1 MFGLVPLAA
10 AKVAASGGQRAAA
23 WLVVSLRGSE
33 RAGGGCSGSVSGRCL
48 GGAFQRC
55 CRGGSAR
62 SCAPRPCWPAR
73 PSPRSARSPPPRT
86 ALQAVQLPRGPV
98 SRARAAEAPRPA
110 AAQSPRLYTAHPPS
124 TARGRIA
131 QKRARL
137 AHDLSQKCH
146 KTAPSPCAN
155 SGQSPR
161 AGHRLGRC
169 CRGSSLRP
177 GLHGSCGQWFAV
189 GGWRI
194 VLVSLCSAER
204 RRAGRARSLGG
215 PGTPAFGRQPGPN
228 TASGLT
234 AGAGASEACSGAPAR
249 SE

>member
-1 MFGLVPLAA
+1 MRPGRATQTVGAA
-10 AKVAASGGQRAAA
+10 EVAWAEPGAAGQAA
-23 WLVVSLRGSE
+23 WTRRTPGPPD
-33 RAGGGCSGSVSGRCL
+33 RAGQATSRGRRPA
-48 GGAFQRC
+48 GAAGQASWTSR
-55 CRGGSAR
+55 
-62 SCAPRPCWPAR
+62 APRPSQQAGDR
-73 PSPRSARSPPPRT
+73 PDKP
-86 ALQAVQLPRGPV
+86 
-98 SRARAAEAPRPA
+98 RARAAEAPRPA
-110 AAQSPRLYTAHPPS
+110 AAQSPRLCTVRHLP
-124 TARGRIA
+124 TTRGRVS

-146 KTAPSPCAN
+146 ETAPSPCAN

-169 CRGSSLRP
+169 CRQSSLRP
-177 GLHGSCGQWFAV
+177 GLHGSCDQWFAV

-215 PGTPAFGRQPGPN
+215 PGTLAFGRQPGPN

-234 AGAGASEACSGAPAR
+234 AGAGASQACSGAPGR